1 MQKNASI
8 TLMVAIGALV
18 VGFAAVHIW
27 NSQSEPSPAPTV
39 PDVTPDV
46 ESDSP
51 ESSTPMD
58 ATRAPRR
65 TDVDLEMELLKAQ
78 ARARELE
85 AELALARSAEDT
97 ETEAP
102 PQPEP
107 SPAESRL
114 TAIGGMLKE
123 PAMKD
128 ALRAQQKALL
138 SNTHGSLLN
147 YLQLP
152 PEKLEAF
159 KELQVERNMA
169 LMDASL
175 GAFGGGASADEQAG
189 AALRIKELNDD
200 YNSKIRTLLGEED
213 YAVYE
218 EFEKTQPERMQVD
231 AFKQTLGSDNQL
243 TEEQEHEL
251 IVAMHEERT
260 SASPSSSIGQD
271 GNFDPSQLTAE
282 FMTEQMSELGRL
294 EQRYSERAKGIL
306 SEPQFQ
312 KFEETLQRQRAMQE
326 VGMKM
331 AVEIFTTPEAQ
342 ESE

>member
-18 VGFAAVHIW
+18 VGFATVHIW

-46 ESDSP
+46 EATSP
-51 ESSTPMD
+51 GHSNGPEI
-58 ATRAPRR
+58 ATLEPRR
-65 TDVDLEMELLKAQ
+65 TDEDLEMELLKAQ

-85 AELALARSAEDT
+85 AELALARSADDE
-97 ETEAP
+97 EATP
-102 PQPEP
+102 KPEP
-107 SPAESRL
+107 SPAESL
-114 TAIGGMLKE
+114 MTAIGGMLKE

-138 SNTHGSLLN
+138 ANTHGTLLN

-175 GAFGGGASADEQAG
+175 GAFGGGASADKQAD

-200 YNSKIRTLLGEED
+200 YNNKIRTLLGEED

-218 EFEKTQPERMQVD
+218 EYEKTQPERMQVD

-251 IVAMHEERT
+251 IVAMHEER
-260 SASPSSSIGQD
+260 SSFSSSSSIGQD

-294 EQRYSERAKGIL
+294 EQRYTERAKGIL

-312 KFEETLQRQRAMQE
+312 RFEETLQQQRAMQE

-331 AVEIFTTPEAQ
+331 AVEIFTTPDSQ
-342 ESE
+342 EPE